1 MSEPDLAG
9 YEVLVGVSG
18 GIAAYK
24 VCSVVSAL
32 VQRGAGVRVI
42 MTRAARK
49 FVGVQTFGGL
59 TGRRVH
65 TSMWE
70 VEESDSPLHLRL
82 GEEQDLFL
90 IAPATANV
98 IAKCAS
104 GIADDLLTTTVVGAD
119 CPVVIAP
126 AMNARMWANRIVQRN
141 LDTLRQ
147 IGFGVIEPGEGWQAC
162 RAVGPGRM
170 AEPDAI
176 LAEITDRLSVK
187 PPRRPA

>member
-1 MSEPDLAG
+1 MSETDLAG

-32 VQRGAGVRVI
+32 VQRGAGVRVM
-42 MTRAARK
+42 MTRSARK
-49 FVGVQTFGGL
+49 FVGVQTFQGL
-59 TGRRVH
+59 SGRRVH
-65 TSMWE
+65 TSIWE
-70 VEESDSPLHLRL
+70 AEESDSPQHLRL

-104 GIADDLLTTTVVGAD
+104 GVADDLLTTTVVGAD
-119 CPVVIAP
+119 CPIVIAP

-141 LDTLRQ
+141 LDSLRR
-147 IGFGVIEPGEGWQAC
+147 IGFGVIEPGVGWQAC

-170 AEPDAI
+170 AEPDQI
-176 LAEITDRLSVK
+176 LAEVADRLSSK
-187 PPRRPA
+187 PPRQPA

>member
-42 MTRAARK
+42 LTRAARK

-59 TGRRVH
+59 TGRRVY

-70 VEESDSPLHLRL
+70 ADESDTPLHLLL
-82 GEEQDLFL
+82 G
-90 IAPATANV
+90 
-98 IAKCAS
+98 
-104 GIADDLLTTTVVGAD
+104 
-119 CPVVIAP
+119 
-126 AMNARMWANRIVQRN
+126 
-141 LDTLRQ
+141 
-147 IGFGVIEPGEGWQAC
+147 
-162 RAVGPGRM
+162 
-170 AEPDAI
+170 
-176 LAEITDRLSVK
+176 
-187 PPRRPA
+187 